1 VGKAARLK
9 AQRRQ
14 AATVE
19 HAASDPATA
28 LEAAYPVKHQ
38 ATHEAGHAV
47 VSWSLGIP
55 FDYVSLDTDPPGVWP
70 LARTR
75 QQLGDKWLIGAAGC
89 IADYQA
95 RDLAILDA
103 DVLKLIFGSPD
114 NRFSLTDRAGAAVV
128 RPDRRPAVMT
138 SGDLYLMATVMA
150 DCGDGQPWPASA
162 VVDTWRGCERYVMAC
177 TPGITQVAAVLIAS
191 RRLTYAETSNIA
203 AEAMTGMARPALP
216 EWYESAQEL
225 SRRIEAEAFPSQIED

>member
-1 VGKAARLK
+1 MGKAARLK

-19 HAASDPATA
+19 HAASVPATA

-177 TPGITQVAAVLIAS
+177 TPGDHSGGCHFDRQPEVDVRRDFEHS
-191 RRLTYAETSNIA
+191 RRGYDGHGPASA
-203 AEAMTGMARPALP
+203 TGVVR
-216 EWYESAQEL
+216 ERSGTQSAN
-225 SRRIEAEAFPSQIED
+225 RG